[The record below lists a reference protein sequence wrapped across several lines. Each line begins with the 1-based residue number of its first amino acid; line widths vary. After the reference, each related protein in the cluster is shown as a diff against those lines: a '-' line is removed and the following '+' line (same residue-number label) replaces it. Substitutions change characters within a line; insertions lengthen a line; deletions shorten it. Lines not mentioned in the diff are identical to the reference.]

1 MTNNPNHDP
10 NYPSDGERPDAA
22 SGADNPGADI
32 AREAAQIAALQS
44 EIAELKDRYLRAV
57 ADTENLRK
65 RAEREKQDA
74 AQFAF
79 SRFARDLLAVADNFE
94 RALDAMKPEAR
105 AALSPEALSVVEGIE
120 ATQRQLMSTFERIHE
135 LGMLLALGAT
145 PGRLIRIIVVEAL
158 ALGLVGVLAGSA
170 LGGLLV
176 ALTHESGVN
185 LAALTGGGPS
195 ELSFM
200 GMVWSLT
207 FHPTLTPFDFVTSIG
222 GVAVVSLLAALW
234 PAARVARLQPI
245 AALRA

>member
-10 NYPSDGERPDAA
+10 NFPSDGERPEAA

-32 AREAAQIAALQS
+32 AREAAQIAALHS

-120 ATQRQLMSTFERIHE
+120 ATQRQLMSTFERFAIKKINAIGQKFNPNLHE
-135 LGMLLALGAT
+135 AIAELPIPNQPPGSVIAVAENGYMIGERLLRAAKVAIAAQM
-145 PGRLIRIIVVEAL
+145 PESASPSQS
-158 ALGLVGVLAGSA
+158 APPAGSS
-170 LGGLLV
+170 V
-176 ALTHESGVN
+176 
-185 LAALTGGGPS
+185 
-195 ELSFM
+195 
-200 GMVWSLT
+200 
-207 FHPTLTPFDFVTSIG
+207 DTS
-222 GVAVVSLLAALW
+222 A
-234 PAARVARLQPI
+234 
-245 AALRA
+245 